1 MMKIRNASMA
11 DLEAITEMEKE
22 CFPEAEAA
30 TKESFRKRIAYFG
43 THFWLLEEEG
53 RLIGMIN
60 GMVTEEAK
68 LRDEMYEDAGLHDP
82 NGSWQMIFGVETIP
96 EYRCRGYAG
105 KVMERVIRDC
115 QAAGRKGIVLTC
127 KDRLVPYYEKFG
139 FVNEGISESVHGGVV
154 WYDMRLVFSDN
165 MG

>member
-1 MMKIRNASMA
+1 MIKMKIRKANMA
-11 DLEAITEMEKE
+11 DLEAIAAMEKE

-30 TKESFRKRIAYFG
+30 TKESFRERIAHFG
-43 THFWLLEEEG
+43 DHFWLLEEEG

-96 EYRCRGYAG
+96 EYRCKGCAG
-105 KVMERVIRDC
+105 MIMEQVIRDC

-139 FVNEGISESVHGGVV
+139 FVNEGVSESVHGGVV
-154 WYDMRLVFSDN
+154 WYDMRLVF
-165 MG
+165 

>member
-30 TKESFRKRIAYFG
+30 TKESFRKRIAHFS